1 MSFRT
6 PEFFLLLLLVYPFLY
21 RRLIGHK
28 TPPEPAVS
36 FPDIGR
42 LKRLKPTGR
51 TVLAGKLPYLRILM
65 IVLIIIAL
73 ARPQWGFSED
83 EILTEGVD
91 IVLGLDISG
100 SMAAEDLAEK
110 RNRLDVAKEV
120 IMEFVDR
127 RTNDRIGLVVF
138 AGTAFTQCPL
148 TLDYS
153 VLMKFI
159 DRARIGLV
167 EDGTAIGTA
176 IGTSINRIK
185 ESRAASKIIILLTD
199 GQNNAGKLDPITAG
213 EMAKALG
220 VKIYTIGAGS
230 RGMAPMA
237 VDDPIF
243 GRRYVTV
250 PVDIDETLLRK
261 VADMTGGKYFR
272 ATDARD
278 LSRIYSEIDALEKS
292 EIKVKNYTRYDEL
305 AQHFMAAAF
314 VVFVVEAILKG
325 TWFRILP

>member
-1 MSFRT
+1 MTFRT
-6 PEFFLLLLLVYPFLY
+6 PEFFLLLLLVYPFLWK
-21 RRLIGHK
+21 RLTRPGRQL
-28 TPPEPAVS
+28 EPTVS
-36 FPDIGR
+36 FPDISR

-51 TVLAGKLPYLRILM
+51 VHLAGKLPYLRI
-65 IVLIIIAL
+65 ILILLVIIAL
-73 ARPQWGFSED
+73 ARPQWGYSED

-120 IMEFVDR
+120 IKEFVER
-127 RTNDRIGLVVF
+127 RANDRIGLVVF

-159 DRARIGLV
+159 ERAKIGLV
-167 EDGTAIGTA
+167 QDGTAIGTA
-176 IGTSINRIK
+176 IGTALNRIK
-185 ESRAASKIIILLTD
+185 ESKAASKILILLTD
-199 GQNNAGKLDPITAG
+199 GQNNAGKLDPLTAG

-220 VKIYTIGAGS
+220 VKIYAIGAGS

-250 PVDIDETLLRK
+250 PVNIDETLLQK

-278 LSRIYSEIDALEKS
+278 LSRIYTEIDALEKS

-305 AQHFMAAAF
+305 AQYFMATAF
-314 VVFVVEAILKG
+314 AVFVCESILKA
-325 TWFRILP
+325 TWFRTLP